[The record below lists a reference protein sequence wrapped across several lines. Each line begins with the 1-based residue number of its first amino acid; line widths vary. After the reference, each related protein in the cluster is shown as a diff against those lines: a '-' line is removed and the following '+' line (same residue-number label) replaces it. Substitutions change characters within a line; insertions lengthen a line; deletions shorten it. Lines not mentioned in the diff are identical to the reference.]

1 MRIAIPS
8 GLPSQAL
15 RSSLQ
20 YSEAAMER
28 QLAGQV
34 GKTQPTI
41 HTRRAIS
48 TLVSRKRKSS
58 PAKPTRQQVSDCIN
72 IWAQVYQLSDRS
84 DPADRNHH
92 TEGMQTGSV
101 IGTLGPVAE
110 PQAEKQ
116 RTPLGSET

>member
-1 MRIAIPS
+1 
-8 GLPSQAL
+8 L
-15 RSSLQ
+15 RSSLL

-72 IWAQVYQLSDRS
+72 IWAQVYQLSDRT
-84 DPADRNHH
+84 DRTDH
-92 TEGMQTGSV
+92 TEGMQATSV
-101 IGTLGPVAE
+101 IGALGPVAE

-116 RTPLGSET
+116 KTPLGGET

>member
-1 MRIAIPS
+1 
-8 GLPSQAL
+8 L

-72 IWAQVYQLSDRS
+72 IWAEVYQLSDRT
-84 DPADRNHH
+84 DR
-92 TEGMQTGSV
+92 TEAMQATSVTGL
-101 IGTLGPVAE
+101 LGPVAE
-110 PQAEKQ
+110 P
-116 RTPLGSET
+116 